1 MLARTYRLMVASAEL
16 AEPLRSRLADL
27 LHYVVASLL
36 RDDFAD
42 VVLLTGLK
50 MHDLMHHF
58 ISDVAGTG
66 THVRKNQQA
75 RLQSSS
81 KRLLLGRAE
90 AAC

>member
-1 MLARTYRLMVASAEL
+1 MV
-16 AEPLRSRLADL
+16 P
-27 LHYVVASLL
+27 SLL

-66 THVRKNQQA
+66 THIRKTNK
-75 RLQSSS
+75 RFSKSSS

-90 AAC
+90 GGVLRSAERTMRLHPRE